1 MYFNYSDF
9 KSQNWRG
16 MIYLF
21 SASLGNFDFSLFSQN
36 EEYLPRQYGWIY
48 LILFLVLT
56 NIVLINFLIAILSN
70 KYTEMEPKKKL
81 LYNRNILRIKQI
93 QAEDKYYSCLI
104 SSFVPL
110 NFLMLPFVPFIV
122 ISKSE
127 KLNHILMY
135 A

>member
-1 MYFNYSDF
+1 MYYNYSDF

-93 QAEDKYYSCLI
+93 QAEDKILFLFNI
-104 SSFVPL
+104 LLRSSKFYDASICTL
-110 NFLMLPFVPFIV
+110 YCYF
-122 ISKSE
+122 
-127 KLNHILMY
+127 
-135 A
+135 